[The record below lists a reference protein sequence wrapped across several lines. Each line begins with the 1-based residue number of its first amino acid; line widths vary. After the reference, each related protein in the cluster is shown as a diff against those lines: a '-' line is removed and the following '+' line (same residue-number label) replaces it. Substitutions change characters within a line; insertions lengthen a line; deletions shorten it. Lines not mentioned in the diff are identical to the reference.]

1 MSEKKD
7 EREDPAMAAPHA
19 SPSPSQTHSV
29 GLIVGSVS
37 EPSLNR
43 RFASALEKLAP
54 AAGLEVTGI
63 PIGDLPF
70 YGTQYNDEF
79 PASGIAFKRALDS
92 ADGLLIV
99 TPEYN
104 RSIPGVLKNAI
115 DWASRPVGANSFP
128 GKPVAVTGASKGV
141 ISTAVAQNHLKA
153 ILIAQGAAVLGA
165 PEAYIR
171 VSEDFYADDG
181 TFASEGTRTFL
192 TGFLRNFHT
201 LIARYV

>member
-1 MSEKKD
+1 M
-7 EREDPAMAAPHA
+7 
-19 SPSPSQTHSV
+19 TYTV

-43 RFASALEKLAP
+43 RFAQALIGLAP
-54 AAGLEVTGI
+54 GAGLEVTDI

-70 YGTQYNDEF
+70 FGTQYQKEF
-79 PASGIAFKRALDS
+79 PPVGTAFKQSVDA

-104 RSIPGVLKNAI
+104 RSIPGVLKNAV
-115 DWASRPVGANSFP
+115 DWATRPVGKSSLP

-153 ILIAQGAAVLGA
+153 ILTAQGAAVLGV

-171 VSEDFYADDG
+171 VGDAFFAGDG
-181 TFASEGTRTFL
+181 SFASEDTRDFL
-192 TGFLRNFHT
+192 QGFLDSFRALN
-201 LIARYV
+201 ARYA